1 MDESIWDWNQLL
13 DFNIEDHL
21 QLPMDDDDQDIMIN
35 NNLHA
40 SSSSNTYDLAGACP
54 ELDASSDKKQKSK
67 TKMAF
72 TMCQVPGCKAD
83 ISELK
88 GYHKRHRVCLT
99 CSNASNVVIDG
110 IHKRYCQQCGK

>member
-1 MDESIWDWNQLL
+1 LL

-21 QLPMDDDDQDIMIN
+21 QLPMDDDDQDTMIN
-35 NNLHA
+35 NTNLHA

-54 ELDASSDKKQKSK
+54 ELDASSNKKQKSK
-67 TKMAF
+67 MAF
-72 TMCQVPGCKAD
+72 MMCQVPGCKVD

-99 CSNASNVVIDG
+99 CANASNVVIDG